1 MGWEGAGVNTFR
13 TGFFQAMQKL
23 PSQTCPWSAQCRA
36 MPWSRQKCGGPKE
49 PCFWISEPTSPTLS
63 SFLRVS
69 PFQLI
74 LPLTG
79 HPCLLSTYTHVLANV
94 IVALESPEKPFPLLI
109 EVLPSSP
116 PAEHHLP
123 PSKSISTISG
133 YHKCNE
139 IKSQNSLL
147 NRSPVS
153 L

>member
-1 MGWEGAGVNTFR
+1 MGRGWCQYFPYWLLPGNAEASQPDLSMVSPVQSHALVKAEERRPQGALLLDLGAHLSHPLF
-13 TGFFQAMQKL
+13 L
-23 PSQTCPWSAQCRA
+23 P
-36 MPWSRQKCGGPKE
+36 
-49 PCFWISEPTSPTLS
+49 I
-63 SFLRVS
+63 S

-79 HPCLLSTYTHVLANV
+79 HPCLLSSYTHVLASV

-123 PSKSISTISG
+123 PSKAISTISG
-133 YHKCNE
+133 YHKGNE
-139 IKSQNSLL
+139 IKSPNSLL